1 MNSPVVIMILTI
13 RIVRFIFI
21 KMNPEGMIQSPLV
34 DLTKNVY
41 YQQQFQPP
49 IMPWPIILPRP

>member
-1 MNSPVVIMILTI
+1 MNSPAVIMILTI

-21 KMNPEGMIQSPLV
+21 KINPEGMTKSPLV
-34 DLTKNVY
+34 GLTNNVY

-49 IMPWPIILPRP
+49 IML